1 MIPLLFFFM
10 IVWVIA
16 TISLVVIVRFGA
28 TTKKSLLGALIAFT
42 AVVYSTY
49 WIAEFDGR
57 GRYYGAL
64 RAELSPFL
72 RKLSSAPEE
81 KKKEALK
88 DFFLGADEIK
98 TDPSEYLA
106 SLKHANDRLKK
117 EPNQTLEPT
126 APSGR
131 GSP

>member
-81 KKKEALK
+81 KKKEGGQKRVRLRILILRARQKWLN
-88 DFFLGADEIK
+88 
-98 TDPSEYLA
+98 
-106 SLKHANDRLKK
+106 SLHAA
-117 EPNQTLEPT
+117 Q
-126 APSGR
+126 AAIGISGSLLPCDQP
-131 GSP
+131 G